1 MTLVVTSSLASST
14 LALAPTNLN
23 RTSDSQNKGFW
34 HSPGKV
40 AGTFVAVGIVALA
53 ILLLIIWFFFI
64 RPRRKQKQFEEQYG
78 AAVLSPRG
86 PHNPNYA
93 DSMNYPG
100 NRSSSGSQG
109 FVYADEKGIID
120 TTPRTRRNSFDDESA
135 DFANPHPIIMDQR
148 LDPHRLLSQENPS
161 AVSLAD
167 DIDYSRKVL
176 RVINE

>member
-1 MTLVVTSSLASST
+1 MVT
-14 LALAPTNLN
+14 LAPTNLS
-23 RTSDSQNKGFW
+23 RAGAAQSKGYW
-34 HSPGKV
+34 DSPGKV
-40 AGTFVAVGIVALA
+40 AGTFVPVGLVALG
-53 ILLLIIWFFFI
+53 LLLGIIWFFFI
-64 RPRRKQKQFEEQYG
+64 RPRRKQKHFEEQYG

-93 DSMNYPG
+93 ESMTYPG

-120 TTPRTRRNSFDDESA
+120 TTPRSRRPSFDEESA
-135 DFANPHPIIMDQR
+135 DFANPHPVIMDQR

-176 RVINE
+176 RVIND